1 MKSSTSSKT
10 NDPFKVAITGGIGS
24 GKSVVCKIFEL
35 LGVPVFYADSVAR
48 FLMDNASSVKQQLID
63 WYGQD
68 IYLPEGTLHRKK
80 LAQIIFNDKIELEK
94 VNRLVHPIVRQEFVS
109 WCKAQTN
116 IFVVQES
123 AILIESGQ
131 EKTFDHVIL
140 VVAPTEDRIRR
151 VMHRDN
157 QTREKVLERMKNQW
171 SDHDKMAKANDI
183 VWCDDR
189 HMIIPQII
197 ELKDKLI
204 LKWQNLEN
212 G

>member
-109 WCKAQTN
+109 GVK
-116 IFVVQES
+116 
-123 AILIESGQ
+123 
-131 EKTFDHVIL
+131 
-140 VVAPTEDRIRR
+140 P
-151 VMHRDN
+151 
-157 QTREKVLERMKNQW
+157 
-171 SDHDKMAKANDI
+171 
-183 VWCDDR
+183 
-189 HMIIPQII
+189 
-197 ELKDKLI
+197 KLI
-204 LKWQNLEN
+204 YLLCRNRRF
-212 G
+212 